1 MHCVSLSYHKDE
13 NGIGRKAEENKSWEQ
28 KVTAIVLN
36 DKVDNSQSALLN
48 ITFWKKCKSSGRHL
62 LKRRVKS
69 LWR

>member
-48 ITFWKKCKSSGRHL
+48 ITF
-62 LKRRVKS
+62 
-69 LWR
+69 